1 MTARAAAKKTAGRQ
15 REGRWKRTAS
25 KHTNIRLPLDLRQRL
40 EGAAEREN
48 RTLSSMGGECIR
60 RALDAM
66 EGVHAHGA
74 GQSSAGS
81 AAT

>member
-1 MTARAAAKKTAGRQ
+1 MAARSAAKERK
-15 REGRWKRTAS
+15 GRWKRTAS
-25 KHTNIRLPLDLRQRL
+25 KHTNIRLPLELRQRL

-74 GQSSAGS
+74 GQASAGS

>member
-1 MTARAAAKKTAGRQ
+1 MAARSAAKERK
-15 REGRWKRTAS
+15 GRWKRTAS

-66 EGVHAHGA
+66 DGAPAHAARQPGA
-74 GQSSAGS
+74 VS
-81 AAT
+81 AAS

>member
-1 MTARAAAKKTAGRQ
+1 MAARAAAKERK
-15 REGRWKRTAS
+15 GRWKRTAS